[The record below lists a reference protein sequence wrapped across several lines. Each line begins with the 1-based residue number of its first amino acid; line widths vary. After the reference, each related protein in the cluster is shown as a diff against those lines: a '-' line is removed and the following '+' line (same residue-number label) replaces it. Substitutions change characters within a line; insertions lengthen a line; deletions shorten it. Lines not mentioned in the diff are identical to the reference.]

1 MVGLTWKSRN
11 VSHPLVVGEVALAL
25 AAHAG
30 MMRGIA
36 DSGTPTPSDEPNFA
50 PPDESMAIKVAL
62 ISAMSDLIGASALVM
77 AALIVCVLPFSTN
90 VLSAPSLFP
99 KSTACVAPN
108 TRHNVSSGITLTI
121 CYCEPG
127 RRAHESLKTRGSGN
141 KPDGN
146 RHPPDCRLA
155 RD

>member
-121 CYCEPG
+121 VI
-127 RRAHESLKTRGSGN
+127 ASLDVESLKTRGSGN